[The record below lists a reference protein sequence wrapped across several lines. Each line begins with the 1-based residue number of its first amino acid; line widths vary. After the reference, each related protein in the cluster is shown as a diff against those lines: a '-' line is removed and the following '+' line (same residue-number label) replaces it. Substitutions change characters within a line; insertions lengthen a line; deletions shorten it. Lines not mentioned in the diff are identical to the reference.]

1 MFPELSTLI
10 LGDTFILFLDNASAL
25 GQFNPSMPFLT
36 YILLLLYNCTA
47 AIVAVSSDFVI
58 CHQ

>member
-36 YILLLLYNCTA
+36 YT
-47 AIVAVSSDFVI
+47 IVVV
-58 CHQ
+58 